1 MKQVLATVSSNEEV
15 TPGIHLMW
23 IEAPD
28 IAAAAQPG
36 QFITVRCGDFTLRRP
51 FSIHQVGS
59 SNVIASD
66 LPAKAWQAGVK
77 QSQFA
82 ILFRVAGKGTLW
94 LSQRQEGERIDIL
107 GPLGKGFTVA
117 PESKNLLLVAG
128 GLGIAPLVSM
138 AQQASPQHQVILLHG
153 VSTAAQLYPF
163 SLVDG
168 NKRNRLA
175 PLPNGVQFI
184 PITEDGSM
192 GKKGLATEILPH
204 FLDWADQ
211 VHACGP
217 VAMYK
222 AIALSLNPSPL
233 KGEKKGEGE
242 KRSKLKPKKC
252 QVSLEVRMGCGFGA
266 CYGCTINT
274 KKGLK
279 QVCRDGPVFELDDI
293 IWQEVRI

>member
-1 MKQVLATVSSNEEV
+1 MKQLLATVSSNEEV

-36 QFITVRCGDFTLRRP
+36 QFITVRCGDFVLRRP
-51 FSIHQVGS
+51 FSIHQVAS
-59 SNVIASD
+59 SSVIESD
-66 LPAKAWQAGVK
+66 LPAKAWQAGAK

-82 ILFRVAGKGTLW
+82 ILFRVAGKGTVW
-94 LSQRQEGERIDIL
+94 LSRRQEGEKIDIL

-128 GLGIAPLVSM
+128 GLGVAPLVCL

-163 SLVDG
+163 SQVDG
-168 NKRNRLA
+168 KKRNRLP
-175 PLPNGVQFI
+175 PLPNGVKFI

-192 GKKGLATEILPH
+192 GKKGMATEILPD
-204 FLDWADQ
+204 FLDWAEQ

-222 AIALSLNPSPL
+222 AMTQMSLRA
-233 KGEKKGEGE
+233 
-242 KRSKLKPKKC
+242 KRSNLKLKNC